1 MEGKDFLEVACKLS
15 KSTSE
20 ADRRTSVSRAYYAL
34 FNHVKHILESLL
46 GSALPSDATA
56 HEKIYRY
63 LHNSKLDKAEDIA
76 QDLSSLRT
84 IRNDADYDMKASGFN
99 SNNCLLWYKKAEICI
114 GTFDGF
120 DSVDKKELRKGIIE
134 YRKKIND

>member
-1 MEGKDFLEVACKLS
+1 MEGKDFLEVAGKLY
-15 KSTSE
+15 KSASE

-46 GSALPSDATA
+46 GYALPLDATA
-56 HEKIYRY
+56 HQKIYRY
-63 LHNSKLDKAEDIA
+63 LHNSGLDKAEDIA

-84 IRNDADYDMKASGFN
+84 IRNDADYDMKALEFD

-114 GTFDGF
+114 GTFD
-120 DSVDKKELRKGIIE
+120 SVDKKELRKGIIE
-134 YRKKIND
+134 YRAKIKD